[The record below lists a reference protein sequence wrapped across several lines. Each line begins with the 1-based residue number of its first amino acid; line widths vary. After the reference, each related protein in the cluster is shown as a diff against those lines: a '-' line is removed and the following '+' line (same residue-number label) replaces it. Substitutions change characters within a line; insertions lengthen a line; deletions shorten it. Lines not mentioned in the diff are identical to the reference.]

1 MKNTFTIELRR
12 FPVRVQSA
20 SGEITE
26 DHIIITKQ
34 ELHAAQLVGQSS
46 KELITRIYKRNG
58 YKVLDIGTAEKR
70 TVDANLCDLWGGGL
84 GG

>member
-1 MKNTFTIELRR
+1 MKHLFSMELRR

-70 TVDANLCDLWGGGL
+70 TVAANLCDLWGGGL